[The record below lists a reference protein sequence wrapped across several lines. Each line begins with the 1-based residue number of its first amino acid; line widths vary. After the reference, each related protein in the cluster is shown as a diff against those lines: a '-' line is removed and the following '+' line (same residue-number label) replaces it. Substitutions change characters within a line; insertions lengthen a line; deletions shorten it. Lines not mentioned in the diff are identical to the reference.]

1 MEITIEFEEARTR
14 WDELLEKAATGMRV
28 VVTVDGETVGA
39 LVGEEDMTF
48 LLRHR
53 GERRGRDA

>member
-14 WDELLEKAATGMRV
+14 WDELLEKAASGLRV

-39 LVGEEDMTF
+39 LVGEEDMSF
-48 LLRHR
+48 LLEHR
-53 GERRGRDA
+53 GRSRGPEA